1 MLQPMPAWI
10 IDPVAWPR
18 GWNALGVALL
28 LIEWLIRVLL
38 IVRIVRRRCPGPES
52 LGWIVLIGLVPFFGL
67 FFYAFMGERQL
78 GMRRVR
84 RHEQIAR
91 SVDKAAV
98 ADALAGMQDWW
109 QTHGQA
115 QQLARAAQTL
125 TDLPPVAGNT
135 LELIDSASDLLDRLI
150 ADIDRAEHHVNML
163 YYIWGNSAHAG
174 VVCDALARAAG
185 RGVACRVMADAVGSR
200 AWLKGPWPARLRAAG
215 VHVQA
220 GLPVNLFRRRL
231 HRIDLRNHRKITV
244 IDGHIAYC
252 GSQNLTDERVRT
264 RRIPPRYRFWIDA
277 TCRIQ
282 GPAATALQAA
292 FLADWL
298 TSTDE
303 ASIPDIKD
311 YLTIPKPHGTSI
323 VHVVP
328 SGPTSRVDAIHQS
341 LVTMLSVAQR
351 EIMMTTPYFV
361 PDAAIKAAIVSASLR
376 GVQVTLILPEQL
388 DNAIVAAAARAH
400 YAELLEAG
408 VRIFHHQGGLLH
420 AKAAVVDG
428 ELAMI
433 GSANLDMRSFW
444 INFECT
450 LLVYDAP
457 FAQRVRDLH
466 KKYLGESTE
475 VSKPQWDKR
484 TWAQN
489 LRDNSAQ
496 LLAPLL

>member
-10 IDPVAWPR
+10 IDPVAWLR

-98 ADALAGMQDWW
+98 ANA
-109 QTHGQA
+109 
-115 QQLARAAQTL
+115 
-125 TDLPPVAGNT
+125 
-135 LELIDSASDLLDRLI
+135 
-150 ADIDRAEHHVNML
+150 HHVNML

-200 AWLKGPWPARLRAAG
+200 VWLKGPWPARLRAAG

-303 ASIPDIKD
+303 ASIPDIKQ
-311 YLTIPKPHGTSI
+311 YLAVAKPSGDSI

>member
-1 MLQPMPAWI
+1 
-10 IDPVAWPR
+10 V
-18 GWNALGVALL
+18 
-28 LIEWLIRVLL
+28 
-38 IVRIVRRRCPGPES
+38 
-52 LGWIVLIGLVPFFGL
+52 
-67 FFYAFMGERQL
+67 
-78 GMRRVR
+78 
-84 RHEQIAR
+84 
-91 SVDKAAV
+91 
-98 ADALAGMQDWW
+98 
-109 QTHGQA
+109 
-115 QQLARAAQTL
+115 
-125 TDLPPVAGNT
+125 
-135 LELIDSASDLLDRLI
+135 
-150 ADIDRAEHHVNML
+150 
-163 YYIWGNSAHAG
+163 
-174 VVCDALARAAG
+174 
-185 RGVACRVMADAVGSR
+185 
-200 AWLKGPWPARLRAAG
+200 WLKGPWPARLRAAG